1 MVLIGQYMAVCV
13 CRELALNVFEHT
25 KKKCVATDS
34 TLNAH
39 HLLYTLCNVRAVL
52 LCVECI

>member
-1 MVLIGQYMAVCV
+1 MAVCV

-52 LCVECI
+52 LSVECI